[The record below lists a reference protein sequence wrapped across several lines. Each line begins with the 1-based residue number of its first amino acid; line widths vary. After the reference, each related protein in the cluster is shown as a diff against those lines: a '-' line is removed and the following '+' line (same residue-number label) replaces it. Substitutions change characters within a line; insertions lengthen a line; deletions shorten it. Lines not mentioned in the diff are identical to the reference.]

1 MKKIILTICLLACL
15 GTLWAQQPELFLI
28 KGKVTDLRTKE
39 PLPGAVINFAQGT
52 AVRIADQKGEF
63 AIRLSAGTYE
73 LMTSFIGYTPHN
85 ASFDLFADR
94 ELLIELTEEG
104 ISMEEVRVFST
115 GYQKLPKERA
125 TGSFV
130 LVEEEL
136 VNRRISTNILE
147 RLEDVTPGLIFNRA
161 GPGTDRI
168 SIRGRSTLFANA
180 QPLIIVDNLPYDGP
194 IESINPFDVESITV
208 LRDAAAASIWGAKA
222 GNGVIVL
229 TTKRGADFDGPKVS
243 LLANTTWMERPD
255 PFYRPIMSTPDF
267 VDLERFL
274 FQRGYYNT
282 FENSASRPVLTPAV
296 ETLIQL
302 RDGLITQ
309 QEADNILN
317 GLSNIDV
324 RNEYRDLIYRKS
336 VLQQYALN
344 ISGGSR
350 NQKYFISTGW
360 DNNRENLIH
369 NANERLTL
377 NFRHQLGLLKNK
389 LSVESSLYMAMANSD
404 AGNTGVEMLRYSGVQ
419 PLYPYARLQDTS
431 GNPLVVSRD
440 YRSSF
445 LDGAEAS
452 GLLDWRFRPLEEM
465 ELTKIRN
472 SSVDIRA
479 NLNLKYKIS
488 DHLNASAIYQYWQND
503 FKNNSHYPIQTYFT
517 RDIINHFTQID
528 NGVLRRPVPLGG
540 ILNNTI
546 RKGHSHHLRTQLD
559 FNKEF
564 GKNRSRV
571 DAIAG
576 WEIKSTQNISNSWR
590 NYGYNDQTALVTRV
604 DYENFYRRF
613 NNPAQQQR
621 ILFNNSLSEF
631 NDRFISYFANASYSL
646 KGKYIFSASGRRDA
660 SNLFGVR
667 ANQKWVPLWST
678 GTAWI
683 ISEEGFYN
691 FSWLPFL
698 KLRAS
703 YGYNGN
709 TDRNVSAFTTATI
722 IGASFLSG
730 FPAANL
736 GNIGN
741 PDLQWEKIQIFNLA
755 LDFENRTGW
764 LRGNMEF
771 YLKNG
776 IDLIGD
782 SPFPPSSGVTQF
794 RGNFASTNTKGADF
808 AIYTRNIDRKLKW
821 ETDWL
826 VSFIKEEV
834 TDFKVNASVI
844 NYLSQGTG
852 GDPFSMPFPMEGRP
866 LFSVHSLH
874 WGGLNPDNGNPRGFL
889 DGELSENYASIIS
902 AYTPETMIYHG
913 PARPTSFGAIRNT
926 LTYNNISVSIN
937 MTYRLGH
944 YYRMNSVRYTPIL
957 RGEIGHGDYANR
969 WQNPGDEVIT
979 QIPSRPDF
987 GNLSRDDFHAYSES
1001 LVRKAD
1007 NIRLQDIRISYSL
1020 RKQDIPTLPFRN
1032 AELFSYA
1039 NNVGLLWKA
1048 TDDILDPEFRT
1059 MRPLTSL
1066 AFGLRIDF

>member
-1 MKKIILTICLLACL
+1 MKKTILTIGLLACL
-15 GTLWAQQPELFLI
+15 SSLWAQQLEQFMI
-28 KGKVTDLRTKE
+28 KGKVIDTRTKE
-39 PLPGAVINFAQGT
+39 PLPGAVINFDQGK
-52 AVRIADQKGEF
+52 AVRIADNEGGF
-63 AIRLSAGTYE
+63 SIRLAPGTYE
-73 LMTSFIGYTPHN
+73 LLTSFIGYTPQN
-85 ASFDLFADR
+85 TSIDLFSDK
-94 ELLIELTEEG
+94 ELLIDLSEEG
-104 ISMEEVRVFST
+104 ISMEEVKVFST

-161 GPGTDRI
+161 GPGQDRI

-180 QPLIIVDNLPYDGP
+180 QPLIVVDNLPYDGP

-222 GNGVIVL
+222 GNGVIVI
-229 TTKRGADFDGPKVS
+229 TTKSGADLDGPRVS
-243 LLANTTWMERPD
+243 LLANTTWVESPD
-255 PFYRPIMSTPDF
+255 PFYSPIMSTPDF
-267 VDLERFL
+267 VDLEKFL
-274 FQRGYYNT
+274 FQRGFYNT

-302 RDGLITQ
+302 RDGQITQ
-309 QEADNILN
+309 QEADGILN
-317 GLSNIDV
+317 NLSNIDV
-324 RNEYRDLIYRKS
+324 RNDYRDLIYRES
-336 VLQQYALN
+336 ILQQYALN
-344 ISGGSR
+344 ISGGSK

-360 DNNRENLIH
+360 DNNREDLIH
-369 NANERLTL
+369 NANQRITL
-377 NFRHQLGLLKNK
+377 NFRHQLSLLKNK
-389 LSVESSLYMAMANSD
+389 LSVESGLYMALTDSD
-404 AGNTGVEMLRYSGVQ
+404 AGNPGVEMLRYSGVR
-419 PLYPYARLQDTS
+419 PLYPYARLQDAS
-431 GNPLVVSRD
+431 GNPMIVSRD

-445 LDGAEAS
+445 LESAEAA
-452 GLLDWRFRPLEEM
+452 GLLDWRYRPLEEI
-465 ELTKIRN
+465 ELTEIKN

-479 NLNLKYKIS
+479 NLNLRYRITEHIS
-488 DHLNASAIYQYWQND
+488 ASAIYQYWQND
-503 FKNNSHYPIQTYFT
+503 FKNDSHFPIETYFT
-517 RDIINHFTQID
+517 RDIINQFTQLE
-528 NGVLRRPVPLGG
+528 NGVLMRPVPLGG
-540 ILNNTI
+540 ILNNTL
-546 RKGHSHHLRTQLD
+546 RRGHSNHLRTQLD
-559 FNKEF
+559 FNRTL
-564 GKNRSRV
+564 GTNRSRI

-576 WEIKSTQNISNSWR
+576 WEIKSTQNTSNVWR

-604 DYENFYRRF
+604 DYENFYKRF

-631 NDRFISYFANASYSL
+631 NDRFISYFANASYTL

-660 SNLFGVR
+660 SNLFGVKT
-667 ANQKWVPLWST
+667 NQKWVPLWSA

-683 ISEEGFYN
+683 ISEEDFYKS
-691 FSWLPFL
+691 SWLPFL

-709 TDRNVSAFTTATI
+709 TDRNVSAYTTATI
-722 IGASFLSG
+722 IGTSFLSG

-755 LDFENRTGW
+755 LDLENRSGW
-764 LRGNMEF
+764 LRGNLEF

-794 RGNFASTNTKGADF
+794 RGNFASTNTKGADL
-808 AIYTRNIDRKLKW
+808 AIYTRNIDKKIRW

-826 VSFIKEEV
+826 ISFIKEEV

-844 NYLSQGTG
+844 NYLSQGAG
-852 GDPFSMPFPMEGRP
+852 ANPFSMPFPMEGRP

-913 PARPTSFGAIRNT
+913 PARPTSFGALRNT
-926 LTYNNISVSIN
+926 LTYKNLSVSIN
-937 MTYRLGH
+937 MTYRFGH
-944 YYRMNSVRYTPIL
+944 FYRMNSVRYTPIL
-957 RGEIGHGDYANR
+957 RGEMGHGDYANR
-969 WQNPGDEVIT
+969 WQNPGDESIS
-979 QIPSRPDF
+979 QIPSRPDI

-1007 NIRLQDIRISYSL
+1007 NIRLQDVRISYTL
-1020 RKQDIPTLPFRN
+1020 RKQNIPTLPFRN
-1032 AELFSYA
+1032 AELFCYA

-1048 TDDILDPEFRT
+1048 TDDVLDPEFRS
-1059 MRPLTSL
+1059 MKPLSSMAL
-1066 AFGLRIDF
+1066 GLRIDF